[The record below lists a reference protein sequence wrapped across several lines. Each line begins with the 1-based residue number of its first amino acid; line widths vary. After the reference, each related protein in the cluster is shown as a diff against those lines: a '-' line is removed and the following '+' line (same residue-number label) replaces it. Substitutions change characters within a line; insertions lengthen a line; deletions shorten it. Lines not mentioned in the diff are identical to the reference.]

1 MESRSG
7 RLMSPTC
14 IISTCE
20 QDQLTHKTK
29 IYPCPLLDCSSS
41 CITLGREQDLM
52 THETKILPLLK
63 IKKCYIYVNF
73 LFFLHLYFKLN
84 NFVLFRTLL

>member
-14 IISTCE
+14 IISTRE

-41 CITLGREQDLM
+41 CITLGREQDLI

-63 IKKCYIYVNF
+63 IKKILYLCEFFIF
-73 LFFLHLYFKLN
+73 LAS
-84 NFVLFRTLL
+84 LL

>member
-14 IISTCE
+14 IISTRE

-29 IYPCPLLDCSSS
+29 IYPSPLLDCSLS
-41 CITLGREQDLM
+41 CITFGREQDLITM
-52 THETKILPLLK
+52 VLK
-63 IKKCYIYVNF
+63 IDTVEEPEK
-73 LFFLHLYFKLN
+73 
-84 NFVLFRTLL
+84 